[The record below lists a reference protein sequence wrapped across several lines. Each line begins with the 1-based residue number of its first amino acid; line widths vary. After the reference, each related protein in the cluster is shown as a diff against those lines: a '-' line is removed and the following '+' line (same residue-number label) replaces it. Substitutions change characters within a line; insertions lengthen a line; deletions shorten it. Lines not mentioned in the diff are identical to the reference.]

1 MKKIIT
7 TMLLFAM
14 MAAVVQPVSA
24 NYEQADGSTGEGYIV
39 QLSQPLQNLDTMRL
53 MSSAGLEDVYGEKGI
68 YKVKELSDIES
79 LGDLV
84 EYYEVDQTVTLFA
97 PNDPYAYRQ
106 WSLASLGIE
115 YAWEEG
121 LEGEG
126 ISIAIIDSGVN
137 SLHEDFEGVSFGK
150 GRNMI
155 DNSYDIRDES
165 GHGSFVAGVIAAARD
180 NGVGIAGLL
189 GGVTIVPFKCFGNSS
204 ESSSSYVISAI
215 YEAVDIYGCEVIN
228 LSLGMDKDMT
238 SMRQAVDYASA
249 MGTIIVSAVGN
260 DGSSEK
266 KYPASY
272 DNVIGVGAIDEAN
285 KLASFSQKND
295 SVFVVAPGKNVLS
308 TWHSS
313 YNSYKTGDGT
323 SYSSPHV
330 AVAAAIMKEY
340 EPKANIEDFSELLIR
355 SSLDLGAPGY
365 DTSYGYGSL
374 DISQFIKELYDYDF
388 AGIEDTFP
396 DVKDHWASEA
406 IEFCVSKKL
415 FNGISQSEFAPEL
428 SMNRAM
434 FATVLS
440 RMSGEDISGFASGFS
455 DVPNGTWYS
464 QSVGWGAAAK
474 IISGVD
480 EKTFNPD
487 GEVTREQMAL
497 LLYRYAN
504 VYELAEKGRPSVSLS
519 TFNDKGKVSDWA
531 YEAMCWAVGNGLISG
546 RDGGVL
552 APKDGAKRSE
562 VAAIISRF
570 YQGFLT

>member
-1 MKKIIT
+1 MKKIIA
-7 TMLLFAM
+7 TMLLITM

-24 NYEQADGSTGEGYIV
+24 NFEQGDGSGEGYIV
-39 QLSQPLQNLDTMRL
+39 QLSKSPKSFDTMRL
-53 MSSAGLEDVYGEKGI
+53 MSSMELEDVYAEKGL
-68 YKVKELSDIES
+68 YKVKELSDIEN

-84 EYYEVDQTVTLFA
+84 EYYEPDQTVTLFA
-97 PNDPYAYRQ
+97 PNDPYAHRQ
-106 WSLASLGIE
+106 WSLDSLGIE
-115 YAWEEG
+115 YAWDEG
-121 LEGEG
+121 YEGGG

-150 GRNMI
+150 GKNMM
-155 DNSYDIRDES
+155 DGSYDLRDES

-189 GGVTIVPFKCFGNSS
+189 SEVTIIPFKCFGKGSDT
-204 ESSSSYVISAI
+204 SSSYIISAI

-228 LSLGMDKDMT
+228 LSLGMDSDMR
-238 SMRQAVDYASA
+238 SMRQAVDHAVA
-249 MGTIIVSAVGN
+249 MGTIIVSSVGN
-260 DGSSEK
+260 DGNGVK
-266 KYPASY
+266 KYPAAY
-272 DNVIGVGAIDEAN
+272 DNVIGVGAVDETN
-285 KLASFSQKND
+285 KVALFSQKND

-308 TWHSS
+308 TGHSS
-313 YNSYKTGDGT
+313 YNSYVIGDGT

-330 AVAAAIMKEY
+330 SVAAAIMKQY
-340 EPKANIEDFSELLIR
+340 EPKATIEDFSELLIR
-355 SSLDLGAPGY
+355 SSIDLGAPGY

-374 DISQFIKELYDYDF
+374 DISQFIKELYDYGF
-388 AGIEDTFP
+388 GGIEDTFP
-396 DVKDHWASEA
+396 DVKGHWASEV

-415 FNGISQSEFAPEL
+415 FNGISQNEFAPEV

-434 FATVLS
+434 FVTVLS
-440 RMSGEDISGFASGFS
+440 RMSGEDISGFVSGFS
-455 DVPNGTWYS
+455 DVPNGTWYCKP
-464 QSVGWGAAAK
+464 VGWGAAAK

-480 EKTFNPD
+480 EKTFNPE

-504 VYELAEKGRPSVSLS
+504 VYELMGKGLTPESLDRFS
-519 TFNDKGKVSDWA
+519 DGDRVSDWA
-531 YEAMCWAVGNGLISG
+531 YEAMCWAVGNGLITG

-570 YQGFLT
+570 YEGFLS